1 MIKITIIQ
9 RAPYFVSHA
18 MINLVTIIAILRGK
32 KNASRDGVVRHV
44 INRYVRKDV
53 CMECA
58 KAQVITYLL
67 IDVIGEISG

>member
-58 KAQVITYLL
+58 KAQVI